1 MQKQNINNM
10 ASLSEKQKW
19 QAQDDAYTMARYQ
32 EIMADKARANR
43 AVKFVNNQ
51 ARQMQKQANAMA
63 SAIKKSP
70 TSKRK

>member
-1 MQKQNINNM
+1 MTTKAEQ
-10 ASLSEKQKW
+10 QKW

-32 EIMADKARANR
+32 EIMADKARARR
-43 AVKFVNNQ
+43 AVKFVSNQ
-51 ARQMQKQANAMA
+51 ANQMQKQAKAMA